1 MISALRNFC
10 TFTVAILL
18 ASVSLTAQNEGYQK
32 AGNDSRPASGQRDSY
47 ATPGDQPIQSRAP
60 QNEEADA
67 LRGGNFVVGTG
78 FGYINTISTIE
89 IDNGNNIQ
97 KGGNKG
103 FQLHL
108 TPTIGYFISRNFV
121 FGLGMDYLVSS
132 AEDRTTNNAR
142 TSDTKLLFGPYA
154 RIYFPF
160 AGDQALFLGGA
171 YGYGK
176 SDTEISDGTQTQTA
190 KTSLMTFG
198 IGPGYTIFSN
208 GRVSLE
214 TQARYNYG
222 ISRNLIQVD
231 NANQRT
237 RTLTTAWDFLIGMH
251 FYFTRNRQ

>member
-1 MISALRNFC
+1 MTSALRNFC
-10 TFTVAILL
+10 TYSVAILW

-32 AGNDSRPASGQRDSY
+32 AGNDTRPSSGY
-47 ATPGDQPIQSRAP
+47 TTPGDQPIPSRPA
-60 QNEEADA
+60 QNRANQNGEGDA
-67 LRGGNFVVGTG
+67 LRGGNFVIGSG
-78 FGYINTISTIE
+78 FGYVNTVSTIE

-142 TSDTKLLFGPYA
+142 TSDTKLLFGPFA
-154 RIYFPF
+154 RLYFPF
-160 AGDQALFLGGA
+160 AGDQALFLGGV

-176 SDTEISDGTQTQTA
+176 SDTEISDGTQSQSA

-231 NANQRT
+231 NVNQRT
-237 RTLTTAWDFLIGMH
+237 RTLTTAWDFVVGMH
-251 FYFTRNRQ
+251 FYFTRNR